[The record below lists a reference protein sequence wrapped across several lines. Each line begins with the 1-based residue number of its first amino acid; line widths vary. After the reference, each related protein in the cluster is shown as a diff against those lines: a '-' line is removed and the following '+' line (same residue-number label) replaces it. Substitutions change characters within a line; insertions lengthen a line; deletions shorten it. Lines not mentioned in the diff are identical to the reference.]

1 MPFALWYAI
10 KHLRHLAHK
19 AKISRP
25 HVWLWWIM
33 HLSWFNWNWNLWID
47 CYLAWKMPILI
58 NSNCEASKQGLAFSF
73 PLGSFQLHMPHQQ
86 HQLQKVHHTPPSFNG
101 VIIHTNSIE
110 IYRIKGRLSI
120 FWIYLITWRNHVSF
134 IFVHFITNQ
143 SHFYYCMMLIK
154 YHTTQR

>member
-1 MPFALWYAI
+1 
-10 KHLRHLAHK
+10 
-19 AKISRP
+19 
-25 HVWLWWIM
+25 
-33 HLSWFNWNWNLWID
+33 
-47 CYLAWKMPILI
+47 
-58 NSNCEASKQGLAFSF
+58 
-73 PLGSFQLHMPHQQ
+73 MPHQQ

-143 SHFYYCMMLIK
+143 SHFYYFMMLIK